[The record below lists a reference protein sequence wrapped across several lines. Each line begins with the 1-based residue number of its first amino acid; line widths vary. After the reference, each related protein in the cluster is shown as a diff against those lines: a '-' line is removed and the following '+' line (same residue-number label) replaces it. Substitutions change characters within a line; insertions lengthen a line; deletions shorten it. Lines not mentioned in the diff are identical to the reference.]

1 MKTDKRMNKKKMNE
15 SGIFPTFQGKKKKLV
30 VFLMVGCSK
39 KRKGE
44 SKRVKKK

>member
-1 MKTDKRMNKKKMNE
+1 MNE

-44 SKRVKKK
+44 SKRVKKKIEK